1 MYGRAKFHLGL
12 NRAAK
17 TLDAKHVQKHVPP
30 EPWNKF
36 HLLNLPLQT
45 WSQQRPVGGTEA
57 LRGSLHLVPVRIL

>member
-17 TLDAKHVQKHVPP
+17 TSDAKDVQKHVPIG
-30 EPWNKF
+30 PWNKL

-45 WSQQRPVGGTEA
+45 RSQQRPVGGTEA